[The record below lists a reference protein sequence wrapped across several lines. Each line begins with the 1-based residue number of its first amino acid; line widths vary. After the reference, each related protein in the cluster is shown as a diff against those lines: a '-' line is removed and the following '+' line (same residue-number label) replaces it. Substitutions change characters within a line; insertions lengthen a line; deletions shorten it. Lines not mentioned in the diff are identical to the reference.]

1 MSLLRIVASSLCFL
15 CARNPLAPK
24 ALFTA
29 FLLVVLSP
37 NLLHA
42 QSTNTV
48 EFIIDQ
54 TTDGVQESTDHASI
68 TVHPLGETPIPY
80 QTPGLTVD
88 KFSRWTETIEI
99 PFGAS
104 INYTS
109 ARERRGIK
117 TSESI
122 EDVATPSGPTQIATT
137 TDDNWQK
144 NMWSTKTFRQKRQLD
159 FDTGECPN
167 LELKTIWFK
176 DTPSSRETI
185 YLENFENY
193 PNEYGY
199 SNTTLTSALGLDG
212 LNYTYPDHF
221 NSFFSF
227 NSNTWT
233 IDIPSNA
240 TANRFQIR
248 NQEGTICNNE
258 CQHNKVF
265 HAQRT
270 FIDGNDGL
278 AGASWISHPID
289 VSDYT
294 ALELTWDYD
303 SGGDLDGCGTGDQT
317 CDWMRLYVKTDGG
330 QWEEY
335 WELTGHHEQLSAAD
349 NTISGPSA
357 IDGLDDCTT
366 IQFKIATRTT
376 GNEETY
382 QFDNIKL
389 TGIPQQYIWTFDP
402 ITESG
407 EPTPD
412 PVDYEYPRLVSK
424 MQDINIGI
432 IFDSEDMDI
441 ECNHQDVADKP
452 MTRIIRRWN
461 NNASNTTGSNYS
473 FWGTDACTFGTC
485 TTPDN
490 LPATSATFLADQI
503 GLLSNPNRW
512 PSDLFGDDVTRN
524 GITDPPRLSD
534 IGIKARS
541 GKDGTAYAGLSYKV
555 NSTTGEA
562 KRTIDVTTAGVVGI
576 TTDLYATFTLDG
588 DEPSTCEIFVE
599 SPDGT
604 IHKVI
609 TKDSNEWANGEQEVD
624 LSTWFT
630 SETAPGEWAAYAQ
643 DLQAGG
649 QHRFESFVIRAERAP
664 VATWTATSGDIDVS
678 DDVGKNVY
686 LSSVSI
692 TSNVP
697 DGSTAILNIN
707 DNSGSNYSF
716 ELGTLGNNSLAQQ
729 EDTWS
734 INNGIWNEDSIPS
747 LSSGATWSV
756 IISNPKWAYSQDR
769 TIQNVEFVFAGLPT
783 SELGGTTL
791 DACASTIGAN
801 DRPFSFRVFP
811 SHITPDGCDDQN
823 NQLFYHKTGND
834 DPIVEHNLLIK
845 RVPDNLTPG
854 SPSTPGVRYVSSGS
868 VKIFDVYDAANDL
881 HYTALRLNDNAEKG
895 ESLYR
900 PQITGQH
907 DHIES
912 PLLVATQMIYATDE
926 LKDAGS
932 HEVIPTATGLSPV
945 IVGTHSDG
953 YPDSEH
959 ASNNDSRPLV
969 HLMSTS
975 NVNDHIL
982 SNSGETLSFE
992 EDEEDWQEW
1001 FVLAP
1006 DNIPNHLLI
1015 PDTND
1020 QDVMDEYE
1028 DWTWL
1033 KRYQWAGNSQTGLN
1047 VSDMSWQLYPLTLDN
1062 FDPTTIQSLGATEI
1076 ELNLTPE
1083 SAEISALDLNGSN
1096 LNVWNA
1102 NADVQLFSTTE
1113 LKTRLEGTFDNGVLH
1128 VSMPITAPVY
1138 SLDDLDNLPQD
1149 GSDAVKEGLPY
1160 WGFPNGVSGSADMWV
1175 RVTSHTDP
1183 TKQYTLTVN
1192 SNDTPLMR
1200 KDCPFLVQ
1208 DSLRIEIP
1216 ASALEASGFF
1226 GGDELDIQCMAL
1238 WATDARR
1245 TALWSD
1251 ASAETRVILCDDINL
1266 DLALEP
1272 LDTTRNEASNKASAT
1287 IRWNVDTLKTS
1298 SGGFIRLQRR
1308 NGTDEDEWQYFKNVP
1323 LADMDVLTADAGTS
1337 SFLTSDRDQAK
1348 TWFNRDDN
1356 GDLQPDAVTFTDPTL
1371 WDDLWQCQ
1379 TVEYRLEQEMCD
1391 EIYHSPVQ
1399 SINLLGQLE
1408 NPWKVDGL
1416 LSTGIE
1422 TSHGDFPFK
1431 VRVDWATATD
1441 QNDVIDQFRVYRRP
1455 YTPAEPNDQAWD
1467 QIFSSEDFTWFIDQ
1481 DIAAGVLYEY
1491 RVGAIVNCST
1501 GDTPAETTVQ
1511 IQEFFPPEPYNIGF
1525 RSSSGGVSGEVLYE
1539 DGSPSG
1545 NAVINASEQSS
1556 VGARNSLALSESEY
1570 IKLDLTNI
1578 PGHSTSVWPDISSA
1592 DPNEEW
1598 TISQWVQVPNES
1610 FDIPAI
1616 PEVPIV
1622 AYNFTKPTTGALN
1635 EAFSLWAKRNSP
1647 EDSEAELFIKLGGTP
1662 LPPFNANLGIDQFNH
1677 ISLTLSTSVDSI
1689 MTIKA
1694 IVQADDLT
1702 TPLDS
1707 SSVTL
1712 NFESDQLGEI
1722 LQNWTSIYWNA
1733 ASYSEPE
1740 CSDPY
1745 ADNFAPLATS
1755 SSQSPCLYGSIG
1767 CSDPEFNSSTPA
1779 NFDANMA
1786 DQGASCDY
1794 SDVQSSELISIR
1806 WFNDNTNNVLEVPV
1820 IYKITASDTSIAHTF
1835 RPDAF
1840 THYENHLAAGTPIA
1854 YSMPVFTT
1862 KLAPG
1867 DYLVRVI
1874 DFNLPGSSSI
1884 TPTISS
1890 NFSGNFSIHNDRG
1903 VEYVNCIQYVPSEE
1917 SSQAYDF
1924 SITEDGCIAAYNPTP
1939 SGTGTVLLTDCAS
1952 CYSISYSG
1960 GSSTDLNLTPS
1971 GTAYIG
1977 NTPTVSTWFR
1987 APDASGTGDIL
1998 KLTSSGSTL
2007 TLAAAPS
2014 TNPDNLGGVKFK
2026 LTGPDG
2032 PLSREPAAPYN
2043 EFNLV
2048 PGQWY
2053 HAILHVGTS
2062 GSGHFTLRSTDINDE
2077 DFEPWNSTR
2086 HFDFASTE
2094 VISPIATNGTG
2105 FQIEGIT
2112 IGGSDVVIHKLSIWK
2127 ASLDDT
2133 QSLALFNKNLDGLPT
2148 ADLVSVL
2155 APDNSGRFIDNN
2167 SGNQFDLDLQLFDLQ
2182 LFSEGTAPLLHGS
2195 PLGTVQTGIHSI
2207 RRAPWGS
2214 CTRGCAR
2221 VHNACNFNPLADIHE
2236 DCQLGCA
2243 GITTTANI
2251 IASYP
2256 ANYDEIRGWTKADY
2270 WVLDEDIRINQS
2282 DNDLHHVD
2290 YMSWEMASHWHQR
2303 YPGFL
2308 TDGLFLMYDADEGL
2322 GNVLYDRS
2330 QFGADGWNHNDAFV
2344 RKQVEIDNT
2353 AGGYDYI
2360 QTDAPPSG
2368 MYYSDT
2374 IPKNK
2379 PTTLSNWT
2387 TSSEI
2392 NGLYIIDNIKY
2403 KGSSS
2408 LFDVNIAKQTGQ
2420 YPHEFSPS
2428 QQTALIGDMMLA
2440 NENRD
2445 FTDVSA
2451 FDVEIQ
2457 VVYQDIQT
2465 EHEDFSGTNDPIPSS
2480 CPVEGVQFRVNGTTV
2495 NDEAG
2500 QPKET
2505 DADGRVTLSLPRGE
2519 AFIIP
2524 TLNAGTD
2531 NAHIFDLPS
2540 ADGKQIMVTGP
2551 TDAPIVFVDKTTR
2564 RAVGRVIG
2572 GLNQA
2577 AMAWDASHNNLGKTR
2592 IQLVQ
2597 EYPDEASSNAILAH
2611 QCPTVIL
2618 ETDDLGQYDVQLLPA
2633 HYRIA
2638 HNSDFNTSQDNFDN
2652 EKLDYQQIVSMST
2665 WPINVEGWKH
2675 TPPDW
2680 YDEAFPQHTKDL
2692 GEGDLEY
2699 ARWDM
2704 TDALNW
2710 SQEEE
2715 YPDATSNSGPF
2726 HPEDAFARVDLVYR
2740 ASPELTV
2747 RQTQFIPDG
2756 DSGTCD
2762 PSNSSALIPEL
2773 GNTFLGDT
2781 LLIVGP
2787 QGSQYASPLQTHLKA
2802 HYQSWSDPDLT
2813 PADQANY
2820 AAVPPF
2826 PVGLPTIHSETP
2838 YCSRI
2843 DAIEKYGCTYDNE
2856 GTQYDFD
2863 ETIPVVDSQYEIKI
2877 TNTLSN
2883 PQDNLSIPLDSDG
2896 GTTYQFLGALPAYD
2910 ASESTPLGHLVIQLY
2925 KGPNVQDNWQPFSH
2939 LFQSSDYSGIPM
2951 LMTEIGTTNP
2961 LLDPNKFTAI
2971 ILGSRVAS
2979 TPIPISTDP
2988 ALDFVLRDPPG
2999 DQSFCSLAQGST
3011 FSFEKTF
3018 ETGNEHTKTR
3028 ESNYE
3033 YVPTINYES
3042 ETLLAPLGFGIGSG
3056 AEVEIDVVTGVTT
3069 TEEYSKDL
3077 GGSTTISE
3085 EMTITQAISTSPDE
3099 QNFLAG
3105 INQDIF
3111 YGTVRNYETVVMQ
3124 HHKLDPYSPNTAPTT
3139 LAEIGIQVDNAP
3151 VAKYQ
3156 DFDDDGIIDLPLFFG
3171 YDATTGTFD
3180 YNDLQYQQLDWI
3192 DVPSMTMLPASH
3204 FMKTAYAI
3212 ETVDIPLLE
3221 AKRDHYF
3228 KYSGFYEYPDGQA
3241 SNTIEDELGW
3251 SYPDGMKYANNDDH
3265 RWELFHQTWMD
3276 ERNAASTGFPTQ
3288 ASTLQQG
3295 YAVLNEQVISLVDPD
3310 WTLSTTLPTTS
3321 DGYDAA
3327 LINRLAQDAQT
3338 GDDRVGPGYR
3348 FSVTPAQLA
3357 AAQPADGSTITDI
3370 QLDSVR
3376 YYNAKINQWKLL
3388 LAENEFEKLNARK
3401 YISANIE
3408 NQFADPANLS
3418 TWIEDMENSG
3428 EAIQEW
3434 NLDDFSDI
3442 LDDDGNIA
3450 DNTLLEDQSIWDDAD
3465 FQPFFLNFSGGG
3477 SEFTQTLSKTNITEQ
3492 SRTMTLSGNWGEAS
3506 NAGLTIGGAGII
3518 TSYSQSQVV
3527 TESRSNTQGTESNVT
3542 YEYTLSDD
3550 DEGDFYLVCVVP
3562 GKGMNGPIFLNLGSA
3577 TACPWV
3583 PQEDSKYSEWYA
3595 ALIPTPYNI
3604 ISDITNCTE
3613 INKPVWDVSIP
3624 SGEIQFIEG
3633 GEAFHYASADFVMSD
3648 DHVIMSGPDHNAL
3661 NAALIAGAGGV
3672 AGIAAAAGAFTTSAA
3687 VLAGAAGFMA
3697 AGVFDAITYK
3707 VWRDNTWNEYSDIIE
3722 TLGYTEETWSE
3733 INAALIP
3740 SELFIA
3746 PGMCDEITEPDPE
3759 IRAENTII
3767 QPQSTAMEGAKLR
3780 IQIDGGSYTDLDTIA
3795 PMDVPIALTLE
3806 LENTTPPIY
3815 GGSSDY
3821 LLYAD
3826 ITENTLGASVS
3837 IGGGSSS
3844 SIDYHLQ
3851 PSWSHGKY
3859 YVDVVIE
3866 QNGVEENEFLDGHVE
3881 LVLQSSCDI
3890 RIQDRVRINL
3900 TFEPAC
3906 SDLELLI
3913 PGGGTS
3919 LDGNGTGYAWEGN
3932 LNTIN
3937 SGSLSITD
3945 SLLPMEVDL
3954 TKNNFT
3960 NWATPPVVLE
3970 YRTDT
3975 DTEWK
3980 PLYPEDP
3987 ASVPNYL
3994 PGSGLPL
4001 QNFTFDWRPQNAQ
4014 SMFEGFEGEV
4024 YLRAQSSC
4032 VSPWAL
4038 PKFSPLL
4045 TGKVDYI
4052 RPKPFGATL
4061 PADGFYEI
4069 GDELMLRW
4077 SESMDIHGVAA
4088 GSGGDITMTAEEN
4101 GDFAKNSGGVQFS
4114 GAEHI
4119 AIPQASNLDAHGWS
4133 ASWSWYTTIDQ
4144 ATVEPGVVF
4153 CQGNHNEAS
4162 LTVELID
4169 LSSIAVIFRANGQV
4183 VDADTLDLTSWS
4195 GDDWT
4200 RTDLFFNRTEAQDT
4214 YTIGL
4219 HHNGGVTLQTG
4230 SISIPTFNLPS
4241 RRLTIGN
4248 GWNGGATGNA
4258 LDLPLQDFR
4267 IWSSQRNTFL
4277 SGNPGIAGNS
4287 PGYTLT
4293 GNEVGLQVYLP
4304 LDELEGTPAE
4314 EARHRTVFMN
4324 ANWMVP
4330 GEASCLD
4337 FSDNPGTWRPSLP
4350 AFSASSAANPNMTL
4364 EFWMKPGA
4372 TEEGILTSGNANPE
4386 IDLAMANWSFEV
4398 DASGKLIVAN
4408 GPDTLKTPTS
4418 LTDAWHHIA
4427 LSRSLNG
4434 TVNLYL
4440 DGDLTSTS
4448 PSHLHGPFFPQSVTL
4463 GARAT
4468 GTTSYDRPFTG
4479 KLDEIRVWSTAL
4491 PLETIRKRMRDG
4503 VHGYDNLVLHAP
4515 FDVRDTVQSN
4525 EVYLYGIWTG
4535 YDYNNDDTSLDMP
4548 DEFTLEDVA
4557 ALPTDPTDI
4566 IVSGDAPLI
4575 QNSPT
4580 QTASTSGTAS
4590 ITWNSLHDEMII
4602 ELDEETLYKYEDLLV
4617 TFSIPAENLKDEA
4630 LNTIEADFTFDMR
4643 IDRNP
4648 LKWTD
4653 SELHWS
4659 GNPNDP
4665 AELTTSIQNIGF
4677 QNEYFEIAGL
4687 PSWIEASPSSG
4698 TIGSTEEVDI
4708 TFHITDERQIGWYE
4722 VDAMLKGGIPCGSN
4736 SSGGF
4741 CFGERMTMTFDM
4753 HIEGPEFFVDAN
4765 QFANSM
4771 DIIAKVYKGDI
4782 ASSNDRDI
4790 VMAYVDGELRG
4801 YAQLDMVISD
4811 QNLAFLSIFYNHD
4824 VDGGKLIDFRVWD
4837 ASSGVIRALV
4847 ETRWPSL
4854 ETSPGPVGLP
4864 GSIDDTPNYSVF
4876 EPLLLMTSDKVEVQT
4891 ELEPGWNWVGI
4902 NVTNEP
4908 ATLVAEAFAALPE
4921 SDIVQI
4927 KAHGIVNGIYFQ
4939 NDDWTP
4945 NQGHALDVTT
4955 RYEVQMK
4962 EGVADSWT
4970 LSNIGTAAH
4979 PDDHFKALYTGWNEL
4994 GYLPH
4999 QEFSVED
5006 ALISLA
5012 DADTI
5017 LGFNDLFKSRYE
5029 GFAVHTGDG
5038 QWAGSLTTLRPGQ
5051 GYRLFL
5057 DDADGAGSFV
5067 GELEWPVSH
5076 SLFNPGFRSYTK
5088 SRNGVVSFED
5098 VNEQDDVAWT
5108 MNVRSLPSSMSMII
5122 RLETS
5127 SSLPQGLTDILG
5139 AFAVGTDGVERCV
5152 GQATPMDTEEGLLY
5166 FLSVYGNEATPSEL
5180 TFKWKSGISGMEFDA
5195 DDVMSF
5201 AAASLKGS
5209 LTEPVL
5215 LHFNRSDMETVLSD
5229 GGLTAYPNPFDQHLT
5244 VHWNGDLPILS
5255 LVVEDVNGRLI
5266 DRLDCDPVAGGPCRW
5281 MTSSLESGVYF
5292 IRATTEEG
5300 QRVVRVVK

>member
-1 MSLLRIVASSLCFL
+1 MTNQIVMSLLRIVASSLCFL

-167 LELKTIWFK
+167 LESKTIWFK

-240 TANRFQIR
+240 TAKRFQIR

-376 GNEETY
+376 GNDETY

-1216 ASALEASGFF
+1216 TSALEASGFF

-1245 TALWSD
+1245 TALWTD
-1251 ASAETRVILCDDINL
+1251 ARPETRVILCDDINL

-1287 IRWNVDTLKTS
+1287 IRWNVDTLKNS

-1379 TVEYRLEQEMCD
+1379 IVEYRLEQEMCD
-1391 EIYHSPVQ
+1391 EIHHSPVQ

-1491 RVGAIVNCST
+1491 QVGAIVNCST

-1511 IQEFFPPEPYNIGF
+1511 IQPFFPPEPYNIGF
-1525 RSSSGGVSGEVLYE
+1525 RSSSGGISGEVLYL

-1545 NAVINASEQSS
+1545 NAIINVSEQSS

-1578 PGHSTSVWPDISSA
+1578 QGHSTSVWPDISSA
-1592 DPNEEW
+1592 DPQEEW
-1598 TISQWVQVPNES
+1598 TISQWVQIPTET
-1610 FDIPAI
+1610 FDNLEA

-1622 AYNFTKPTTGALN
+1622 AYNFTKPSTGALN
-1635 EAFSLWAKRNSP
+1635 EAFSLWAER
-1647 EDSEAELFIKLGGTP
+1647 EETDDSKAELFL
-1662 LPPFNANLGIDQFNH
+1662 NLSGAPSYFDVNIDINQFNH
-1677 ISLTLSTSVDSI
+1677 ISLTLSTSVDST
-1689 MTIKA
+1689 MTVKA

-1702 TPLDS
+1702 SPLDS
-1707 SSVTL
+1707 GSVEL
-1712 NFESDQLGEI
+1712 SLSPDQLNEI
-1722 LQNWTSIYWNA
+1722 LQNWNSIYWNA
-1733 ASYSEPE
+1733 ASYAAPE
-1740 CSDPY
+1740 CSDPF
-1745 ADNFAPLATS
+1745 ADNFSPLATS
-1755 SSQSPCLYGSIG
+1755 ASQSNCTYIVDYG
-1767 CSDPEFNSSTPA
+1767 CSDPEINLDPGITA
-1779 NFDANMA
+1779 IYDIHINE
-1786 DQGASCDY
+1786 QGSCNYDN
-1794 SDVQSSELISIR
+1794 VQSAELISIR
-1806 WFNDNTNNVLEVPV
+1806 WFHDNTNEVLEVPV
-1820 IYKITASDTSIAHTF
+1820 IYNVTGGQSTEEVNFLDQAVE
-1835 RPDAF
+1835 
-1840 THYENHLAAGTPIA
+1840 HYLDHLEDGGTIA
-1854 YSMPVFTT
+1854 YTMPVYTT
-1862 KLAPG
+1862 KLPPG
-1867 DYLVRVI
+1867 DYMVRVR
-1874 DFNLPGSSSI
+1874 DYSVDESG
-1884 TPTISS
+1884 TPSMADEPS
-1890 NFSGNFSIHNDRG
+1890 EEFSGNFSVHNDRG
-1903 VEYVNCIQYVPSEE
+1903 TEYVNCIQYLPSEE
-1917 SSQAYDF
+1917 ANGAYNF
-1924 SITEDGCIAAYNPTP
+1924 SITSDGCSAAYNQT
-1939 SGTGTVLLTDCAS
+1939 SNSNGTLLLTDCAS
-1952 CYSISYSG
+1952 CYSIAYAASDIATLTFA
-1960 GSSTDLNLTPS
+1960 TDATDHFANP
-1971 GTAYIG
+1971 
-1977 NTPTVSTWFR
+1977 PTVSLWFR
-1987 APDASGTGDIL
+1987 APSSAGNIIRLTQPGTGPA
-1998 KLTSSGSTL
+1998 L
-2007 TLAAAPS
+2007 TLAAVAS
-2014 TNPDNLGGVKFK
+2014 NDPDNLGGIDFTLKRGNGSNGDDA
-2026 LTGPDG
+2026 T
-2032 PLSREPAAPYN
+2032 LSREEGFEAPYN
-2043 EFNLV
+2043 EYNLV

-2053 HAILHVGTS
+2053 HAVLNTS
-2062 GSGHFTLRSTDINDE
+2062 DSGHFTLRSTDLNDT

-2086 HFDFASTE
+2086 HFDFSETT
-2094 VISPIATNGTG
+2094 VNFSPPGS
-2105 FQIEGIT
+2105 FSLDQIQL
-2112 IGGSDVVIHKLSIWK
+2112 GGSDVAIHEISIWDGP
-2127 ASLDDT
+2127 LTED
-2133 QSLALFNKNLDGLPT
+2133 QSLILFNGQFGPEGINSGSVELPF
-2148 ADLVSVL
+2148 DKLKSVL
-2155 APDNSGRFIDNN
+2155 IPDNSGYFIDHMAGRQLEN
-2167 SGNQFDLDLQLFDLQ
+2167 GLVLFDSDTPSTQANQ
-2182 LFSEGTAPLLHGS
+2182 LMNGV
-2195 PLGTVQTGIHSI
+2195 PLGTSAGHSI

-2214 CTRGCAR
+2214 CKRGCAR
-2221 VHNACNFNPLADIHE
+2221 VHNACNFNPFANIHQ

-2243 GITTTANI
+2243 GITTTANRI
-2251 IASYP
+2251 TSYA

-2270 WVLDEDIRINQS
+2270 WVLDEDIRINQP
-2282 DNDLHHVD
+2282 DNNLYHVD
-2290 YMSWEMASHWHQR
+2290 YKSWEMALHWSQR
-2303 YPGFL
+2303 YPAFL
-2308 TDGLFLMYDADEGL
+2308 TEGMFLMYDADEGL

-2330 QFGADGWNHNDAFV
+2330 QFGADGWNHNDARV
-2344 RKQVEIDNT
+2344 KTQEEIDNT
-2353 AGGYDYI
+2353 TGGDDFI
-2360 QTDAPPSG
+2360 QIDAPPAG
-2368 MYYSDT
+2368 MYYSEST
-2374 IPKNK
+2374 PKNK
-2379 PTTLSNWT
+2379 PTTLSNWAI
-2387 TSSEI
+2387 SSEI
-2392 NGLYIIDNIKY
+2392 NGQYIVDNIKY

-2408 LFDVNIAKQTGQ
+2408 TFDVNIAKQTGQ
-2420 YPHEFSPS
+2420 YSHEFNPT
-2428 QQTALIGDMMLA
+2428 QQSALIGDMMLA

-2445 FTDVSA
+2445 FTDESA
-2451 FDVEIQ
+2451 FDVEVQ
-2457 VVYQDIQT
+2457 VFYQDIQ
-2465 EHEDFSGTNDPIPSS
+2465 EGHEDFSGTNDVPSASS
-2480 CPVEGVQFRVNGTTV
+2480 CPVKGVQFRVNGTTA

-2500 QPKET
+2500 QPRET
-2505 DADGRVTLSLPRGE
+2505 DADGRVTLTLPRGL
-2519 AFIIP
+2519 AWIVP
-2524 TLNAGTD
+2524 TLNAGTA
-2531 NAHIFDLPS
+2531 NAHEFHLPS
-2540 ADGKQIMVTGP
+2540 EDGQQIMVTGP
-2551 TDAPIVFVDKTTR
+2551 TDSPIVFIDKTTR

-2572 GLNQA
+2572 GLDQA
-2577 AMAWDASHNNLGKTR
+2577 SMTWGESSNNLGKSR

-2597 EYPDEASSNAILAH
+2597 EYPDDASPNATLAH

-2618 ETDDLGQYDVQLLPA
+2618 ETDDYGQYDVQLLPA

-2638 HNSDFNTSQDNFDN
+2638 YESDFNTSDSNNHAD
-2652 EKLDYQQIVSMST
+2652 KLDYDEKADMST
-2665 WPINVEGWKH
+2665 WPIDVEGWKYDD
-2675 TPPDW
+2675 PDW
-2680 YDEAFPQHTKDL
+2680 NSEAFPQYIKSSA
-2692 GEGDLEY
+2692 GDLEY

-2704 TDALNW
+2704 TDTLYW

-2715 YPDATSNSGPF
+2715 YPDAASNPGPF
-2726 HPEDAFARVDLVYR
+2726 APEDAFARVDLVYR

-2747 RQTQFIPDG
+2747 RQTQFIPNG

-2762 PSNSSALIPEL
+2762 PSNSSALLSEL

-2802 HYQSWSDPDLT
+2802 HYQSWSDTDLNDE
-2813 PADQANY
+2813 DQANY

-2826 PVGLPTIHSETP
+2826 PIGLPTIHSETP

-2843 DAIEKYGCTYDNE
+2843 DAVERYGCTYYDNE
-2856 GTQYDFD
+2856 GNQHDFD

-2883 PQDNLSIPLDSDG
+2883 PQDNLSTPLDSDG
-2896 GTTYQFLGALPAYD
+2896 GTTYQFFGALPAYD
-2910 ASESTPLGHLVIQLY
+2910 ASESIPVGHLVIQLY

-2971 ILGSRVAS
+2971 ILG
-2979 TPIPISTDP
+2979 
-2988 ALDFVLRDPPG
+2988 
-2999 DQSFCSLAQGST
+2999 
-3011 FSFEKTF
+3011 
-3018 ETGNEHTKTR
+3018 
-3028 ESNYE
+3028 
-3033 YVPTINYES
+3033 
-3042 ETLLAPLGFGIGSG
+3042 
-3056 AEVEIDVVTGVTT
+3056 
-3069 TEEYSKDL
+3069 
-3077 GGSTTISE
+3077 
-3085 EMTITQAISTSPDE
+3085 
-3099 QNFLAG
+3099 
-3105 INQDIF
+3105 
-3111 YGTVRNYETVVMQ
+3111 
-3124 HHKLDPYSPNTAPTT
+3124 
-3139 LAEIGIQVDNAP
+3139 
-3151 VAKYQ
+3151 
-3156 DFDDDGIIDLPLFFG
+3156 
-3171 YDATTGTFD
+3171 
-3180 YNDLQYQQLDWI
+3180 
-3192 DVPSMTMLPASH
+3192 
-3204 FMKTAYAI
+3204 
-3212 ETVDIPLLE
+3212 
-3221 AKRDHYF
+3221 
-3228 KYSGFYEYPDGQA
+3228 
-3241 SNTIEDELGW
+3241 
-3251 SYPDGMKYANNDDH
+3251 
-3265 RWELFHQTWMD
+3265 
-3276 ERNAASTGFPTQ
+3276 
-3288 ASTLQQG
+3288 
-3295 YAVLNEQVISLVDPD
+3295 
-3310 WTLSTTLPTTS
+3310 
-3321 DGYDAA
+3321 
-3327 LINRLAQDAQT
+3327 
-3338 GDDRVGPGYR
+3338 
-3348 FSVTPAQLA
+3348 
-3357 AAQPADGSTITDI
+3357 
-3370 QLDSVR
+3370 
-3376 YYNAKINQWKLL
+3376 
-3388 LAENEFEKLNARK
+3388 
-3401 YISANIE
+3401 
-3408 NQFADPANLS
+3408 
-3418 TWIEDMENSG
+3418 
-3428 EAIQEW
+3428 
-3434 NLDDFSDI
+3434 
-3442 LDDDGNIA
+3442 
-3450 DNTLLEDQSIWDDAD
+3450 
-3465 FQPFFLNFSGGG
+3465 
-3477 SEFTQTLSKTNITEQ
+3477 
-3492 SRTMTLSGNWGEAS
+3492 
-3506 NAGLTIGGAGII
+3506 
-3518 TSYSQSQVV
+3518 
-3527 TESRSNTQGTESNVT
+3527 
-3542 YEYTLSDD
+3542 
-3550 DEGDFYLVCVVP
+3550 
-3562 GKGMNGPIFLNLGSA
+3562 
-3577 TACPWV
+3577 
-3583 PQEDSKYSEWYA
+3583 
-3595 ALIPTPYNI
+3595 
-3604 ISDITNCTE
+3604 
-3613 INKPVWDVSIP
+3613 
-3624 SGEIQFIEG
+3624 
-3633 GEAFHYASADFVMSD
+3633 
-3648 DHVIMSGPDHNAL
+3648 
-3661 NAALIAGAGGV
+3661 
-3672 AGIAAAAGAFTTSAA
+3672 
-3687 VLAGAAGFMA
+3687 
-3697 AGVFDAITYK
+3697 
-3707 VWRDNTWNEYSDIIE
+3707 
-3722 TLGYTEETWSE
+3722 
-3733 INAALIP
+3733 
-3740 SELFIA
+3740 
-3746 PGMCDEITEPDPE
+3746 
-3759 IRAENTII
+3759 
-3767 QPQSTAMEGAKLR
+3767 
-3780 IQIDGGSYTDLDTIA
+3780 
-3795 PMDVPIALTLE
+3795 
-3806 LENTTPPIY
+3806 
-3815 GGSSDY
+3815 
-3821 LLYAD
+3821 
-3826 ITENTLGASVS
+3826 
-3837 IGGGSSS
+3837 
-3844 SIDYHLQ
+3844 
-3851 PSWSHGKY
+3851 
-3859 YVDVVIE
+3859 
-3866 QNGVEENEFLDGHVE
+3866 
-3881 LVLQSSCDI
+3881 
-3890 RIQDRVRINL
+3890 
-3900 TFEPAC
+3900 
-3906 SDLELLI
+3906 
-3913 PGGGTS
+3913 
-3919 LDGNGTGYAWEGN
+3919 
-3932 LNTIN
+3932 
-3937 SGSLSITD
+3937 
-3945 SLLPMEVDL
+3945 
-3954 TKNNFT
+3954 
-3960 NWATPPVVLE
+3960 
-3970 YRTDT
+3970 
-3975 DTEWK
+3975 
-3980 PLYPEDP
+3980 
-3987 ASVPNYL
+3987 
-3994 PGSGLPL
+3994 
-4001 QNFTFDWRPQNAQ
+4001 
-4014 SMFEGFEGEV
+4014 
-4024 YLRAQSSC
+4024 
-4032 VSPWAL
+4032 
-4038 PKFSPLL
+4038 
-4045 TGKVDYI
+4045 
-4052 RPKPFGATL
+4052 
-4061 PADGFYEI
+4061 
-4069 GDELMLRW
+4069 
-4077 SESMDIHGVAA
+4077 
-4088 GSGGDITMTAEEN
+4088 
-4101 GDFAKNSGGVQFS
+4101 
-4114 GAEHI
+4114 
-4119 AIPQASNLDAHGWS
+4119 
-4133 ASWSWYTTIDQ
+4133 
-4144 ATVEPGVVF
+4144 
-4153 CQGNHNEAS
+4153 
-4162 LTVELID
+4162 
-4169 LSSIAVIFRANGQV
+4169 
-4183 VDADTLDLTSWS
+4183 
-4195 GDDWT
+4195 
-4200 RTDLFFNRTEAQDT
+4200 
-4214 YTIGL
+4214 
-4219 HHNGGVTLQTG
+4219 
-4230 SISIPTFNLPS
+4230 
-4241 RRLTIGN
+4241 
-4248 GWNGGATGNA
+4248 
-4258 LDLPLQDFR
+4258 
-4267 IWSSQRNTFL
+4267 
-4277 SGNPGIAGNS
+4277 
-4287 PGYTLT
+4287 
-4293 GNEVGLQVYLP
+4293 
-4304 LDELEGTPAE
+4304 
-4314 EARHRTVFMN
+4314 
-4324 ANWMVP
+4324 
-4330 GEASCLD
+4330 
-4337 FSDNPGTWRPSLP
+4337 
-4350 AFSASSAANPNMTL
+4350 
-4364 EFWMKPGA
+4364 
-4372 TEEGILTSGNANPE
+4372 
-4386 IDLAMANWSFEV
+4386 
-4398 DASGKLIVAN
+4398 
-4408 GPDTLKTPTS
+4408 
-4418 LTDAWHHIA
+4418 
-4427 LSRSLNG
+4427 
-4434 TVNLYL
+4434 
-4440 DGDLTSTS
+4440 
-4448 PSHLHGPFFPQSVTL
+4448 
-4463 GARAT
+4463 
-4468 GTTSYDRPFTG
+4468 
-4479 KLDEIRVWSTAL
+4479 
-4491 PLETIRKRMRDG
+4491 
-4503 VHGYDNLVLHAP
+4503 
-4515 FDVRDTVQSN
+4515 
-4525 EVYLYGIWTG
+4525 
-4535 YDYNNDDTSLDMP
+4535 
-4548 DEFTLEDVA
+4548 
-4557 ALPTDPTDI
+4557 
-4566 IVSGDAPLI
+4566 
-4575 QNSPT
+4575 
-4580 QTASTSGTAS
+4580 
-4590 ITWNSLHDEMII
+4590 
-4602 ELDEETLYKYEDLLV
+4602 
-4617 TFSIPAENLKDEA
+4617 
-4630 LNTIEADFTFDMR
+4630 
-4643 IDRNP
+4643 
-4648 LKWTD
+4648 
-4653 SELHWS
+4653 
-4659 GNPNDP
+4659 
-4665 AELTTSIQNIGF
+4665 
-4677 QNEYFEIAGL
+4677 
-4687 PSWIEASPSSG
+4687 
-4698 TIGSTEEVDI
+4698 
-4708 TFHITDERQIGWYE
+4708 
-4722 VDAMLKGGIPCGSN
+4722 
-4736 SSGGF
+4736 
-4741 CFGERMTMTFDM
+4741 
-4753 HIEGPEFFVDAN
+4753 
-4765 QFANSM
+4765 
-4771 DIIAKVYKGDI
+4771 
-4782 ASSNDRDI
+4782 
-4790 VMAYVDGELRG
+4790 
-4801 YAQLDMVISD
+4801 
-4811 QNLAFLSIFYNHD
+4811 
-4824 VDGGKLIDFRVWD
+4824 
-4837 ASSGVIRALV
+4837 
-4847 ETRWPSL
+4847 
-4854 ETSPGPVGLP
+4854 
-4864 GSIDDTPNYSVF
+4864 
-4876 EPLLLMTSDKVEVQT
+4876 
-4891 ELEPGWNWVGI
+4891 
-4902 NVTNEP
+4902 
-4908 ATLVAEAFAALPE
+4908 
-4921 SDIVQI
+4921 
-4927 KAHGIVNGIYFQ
+4927 
-4939 NDDWTP
+4939 
-4945 NQGHALDVTT
+4945 
-4955 RYEVQMK
+4955 
-4962 EGVADSWT
+4962 
-4970 LSNIGTAAH
+4970 
-4979 PDDHFKALYTGWNEL
+4979 
-4994 GYLPH
+4994 
-4999 QEFSVED
+4999 
-5006 ALISLA
+5006 
-5012 DADTI
+5012 
-5017 LGFNDLFKSRYE
+5017 
-5029 GFAVHTGDG
+5029 
-5038 QWAGSLTTLRPGQ
+5038 
-5051 GYRLFL
+5051 
-5057 DDADGAGSFV
+5057 
-5067 GELEWPVSH
+5067 
-5076 SLFNPGFRSYTK
+5076 
-5088 SRNGVVSFED
+5088 
-5098 VNEQDDVAWT
+5098 
-5108 MNVRSLPSSMSMII
+5108 
-5122 RLETS
+5122 
-5127 SSLPQGLTDILG
+5127 
-5139 AFAVGTDGVERCV
+5139 
-5152 GQATPMDTEEGLLY
+5152 
-5166 FLSVYGNEATPSEL
+5166 
-5180 TFKWKSGISGMEFDA
+5180 
-5195 DDVMSF
+5195 
-5201 AAASLKGS
+5201 
-5209 LTEPVL
+5209 
-5215 LHFNRSDMETVLSD
+5215 
-5229 GGLTAYPNPFDQHLT
+5229 
-5244 VHWNGDLPILS
+5244 LS
-5255 LVVEDVNGRLI
+5255 LI
-5266 DRLDCDPVAGGPCRW
+5266 H
-5281 MTSSLESGVYF
+5281 
-5292 IRATTEEG
+5292 I
-5300 QRVVRVVK
+5300 